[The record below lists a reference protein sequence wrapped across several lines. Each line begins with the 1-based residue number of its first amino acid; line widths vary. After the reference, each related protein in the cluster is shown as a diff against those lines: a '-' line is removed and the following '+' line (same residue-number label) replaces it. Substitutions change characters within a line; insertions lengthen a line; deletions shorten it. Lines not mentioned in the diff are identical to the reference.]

1 LRQSQLRRYPIS
13 SPFWTRCLLACGVAS
28 AALGTFS
35 LVEPHFFAA
44 GVAAAVLLFGA
55 LIIVLGR
62 RAHREMRTA
71 TLDALR
77 DPLTG
82 LPTRRLFD
90 DRIMRAVATSSR
102 TGEGVALLVMDVDRF
117 KEVND
122 TFGHAAG
129 DVLLQE
135 VACRVVAAVRE
146 VDTVARIG
154 GDEFAVVLV
163 GADEA
168 VARETVHRIRAALDV
183 PLEIGGGRVPT
194 SASIGVSLH
203 PRDGDTPAALTEHAD
218 TAMYTAK
225 RAGSGFAFY
234 DVSVRATAAARRA
247 LTEELGAAIGADQ
260 LVLHYQPR
268 LDLASGR
275 LTSVEALLRWRHP
288 SRGLLSA
295 DAFVADAARYGL
307 GGAIFEHALVAA
319 FAQAGEWQKNRLDV
333 GISVNVDPRTLEGRL
348 PAMIARLL
356 DEHEVDAERI
366 EIDIPEDAI
375 VSDFARA
382 RRVANELAALGLVL
396 VIDDFGTG
404 RHASLAAL
412 GVFPLEKV
420 KLGRSFLHAAR
431 TSPRERAIAHA
442 TIGLAHRLSLDV
454 VAEGVEDAESLAFAR
469 DLEADHAQGYFVG
482 HPVDA
487 SSVATLFAEPAEAVA

>member
-1 LRQSQLRRYPIS
+1 M
-13 SPFWTRCLLACGVAS
+13 A
-28 AALGTFS
+28 
-35 LVEPHFFAA
+35 PHFFAA
-44 GVAAAVLLFGA
+44 GIAGAVLLFGV
-55 LIIVLGR
+55 LISVLGR
-62 RAHREMRTA
+62 RAHREMHAA

-77 DPLTG
+77 DQLTG

-90 DRIMRAVATSSR
+90 DRIARAVAMSSR
-102 TGEGVALLVMDVDRF
+102 TGSGVALMALDIDRF
-117 KEVND
+117 KDVND

-129 DVLLQE
+129 DVVLQE
-135 VACRVVAAVRE
+135 VACRVVGAVRD

-154 GDEFAVVLV
+154 GDELAVVLI

-168 VARETVHRIRAALDV
+168 AARETVQRIRAALDV
-183 PLEIGGGRVPT
+183 PLEIGGGRVPM
-194 SASIGVSLH
+194 SASIGVALH
-203 PRDGDTPAALTEHAD
+203 PRDGDTPAALAEHAD

-225 RAGSGFAFY
+225 RARTGFAFY

-247 LTEELGAAIGADQ
+247 LADELGAAIGTDQ

-295 DAFVADAARYGL
+295 DAFMADAARYGL
-307 GGAIFEHALVAA
+307 GRAIFDQALAAA
-319 FAQAGEWQKNRLDV
+319 FAQAGAWHGDGLDI
-333 GISVNVDPRTLEGRL
+333 GISINVDPRTLEGRL
-348 PAMIARLL
+348 PARIEQLL
-356 DEHEVDAERI
+356 DEHEVDARRI

-382 RRVANELAALGLVL
+382 RNVANELAALGLAL

-412 GVFPLEKV
+412 GAFPLEKV
-420 KLGRSFLHAAR
+420 KLGAAFLRAAL
-431 TSPRERAIAHA
+431 TSPRERAIAQA
-442 TIGLAHRLSLDV
+442 TIGLAHRLCLDV
-454 VAEGVEDAESLAFAR
+454 VAEGVEDAEALDHAR
-469 DLEADHAQGYFVG
+469 QLGVDHAQGYFVG
-482 HPVDA
+482 RPIDA
-487 SSVATLFAEPAEAVA
+487 SSIARLFAAPAEAVA